1 MEKKVCL
8 KCGSEENVDPT
19 EYMNCPIR
27 DIMEK
32 NDWCYYCS
40 FWQNLYN
47 ENKDNPRWIRV
58 DGSSW
63 ILGEEVKK
71 VGTGWGLGCGGRR
84 LYFEKTEGNKKIL
97 LTSNNC
103 WHQGDIPDVFKDI
116 MPDNARQLTREEY
129 NELYNNKIN
138 QIMNMK
144 KNKNEVDCRGYIMS
158 RNCEVR
164 NFHTGKQMIIKKG
177 QLIIS
182 LNNLLYSTIDGR
194 LFKIEGP
201 CVLLHVLFRSF

>member
-1 MEKKVCL
+1 M
-8 KCGSEENVDPT
+8 
-19 EYMNCPIR
+19 
-27 DIMEK
+27 
-32 NDWCYYCS
+32 
-40 FWQNLYN
+40 
-47 ENKDNPRWIRV
+47 
-58 DGSSW
+58 
-63 ILGEEVKK
+63 KK